1 MANLEHILELNNKY
15 KNSYGQLEKIL
26 LEVLEKGEVTQT
38 DLEEMENSMQ
48 QQTEDYNKLNA
59 AQKQAQSENLQEQ
72 IDDLRNTKLDMN
84 IDTVIDLLTNG
95 GRSTAISV
103 SDDGT
108 IILNAGSL
116 EELNQIKLSVDEQ
129 RKRIDGV
136 IADTEVEQLDGT
148 KVKLKVLYSTLSQT
162 VNGIE
167 TNVGTI
173 EGVANDANSKADAAI
188 TQASQLKQTVDG
200 IKSTVTSTTT
210 VVDGSI
216 KETYNEFYLSNSN
229 TTTTGG
235 TWDKT
240 APNPQPGK
248 YIWLRTVYVTNK
260 GDKTY
265 GNPACITGA
274 KGDKG
279 DPGIQG
285 IQGEKGEQ
293 GIPGKPGKDGEGK
306 TSYFHIK
313 YSSVEKPTTAAQM
326 SETPNVYIGTYVDFD
341 PSDSTDPNK
350 YTWYRFQGL
359 QGEQGVPG
367 VGTNGKTSYL
377 HIKYSDDGGT
387 TFTSN
392 NGETVGTYIGTYT
405 DFNQSDSND
414 TSSYTWAKI
423 KGEQGDDGVSIT
435 NTAIYYFVH
444 TSKTSAPDVH
454 ASGWTKICQI
464 MWKENTFGI

>member
-59 AQKQAQSENLQEQ
+59 AQKQAQTENLQEQ
-72 IDDLRNTKLDMN
+72 IDDLQNTKLDMN

-240 APNPQPGK
+240 APNPQAGK

-285 IQGEKGEQ
+285 IQGEKENKEFQ
-293 GIPGKPGKDGEGK
+293 
-306 TSYFHIK
+306 
-313 YSSVEKPTTAAQM
+313 VNLEKM
-326 SETPNVYIGTYVDFD
+326 EKVKHLI
-341 PSDSTDPNK
+341 
-350 YTWYRFQGL
+350 
-359 QGEQGVPG
+359 
-367 VGTNGKTSYL
+367 
-377 HIKYSDDGGT
+377 
-387 TFTSN
+387 
-392 NGETVGTYIGTYT
+392 
-405 DFNQSDSND
+405 
-414 TSSYTWAKI
+414 
-423 KGEQGDDGVSIT
+423 SI
-435 NTAIYYFVH
+435 
-444 TSKTSAPDVH
+444 
-454 ASGWTKICQI
+454 
-464 MWKENTFGI
+464 

>member
-59 AQKQAQSENLQEQ
+59 AQKQAQTENLQEQ
-72 IDDLRNTKLDMN
+72 IDDLQNTKLDMN

-173 EGVANDANSKADAAI
+173 EGVANDANSKADAAV
-188 TQASQLKQTVDG
+188 TQVT
-200 IKSTVTSTTT
+200 IK
-210 VVDGSI
+210 
-216 KETYNEFYLSNSN
+216 
-229 TTTTGG
+229 
-235 TWDKT
+235 
-240 APNPQPGK
+240 
-248 YIWLRTVYVTNK
+248 TN
-260 GDKTY
+260 
-265 GNPACITGA
+265 CRW
-274 KGDKG
+274 
-279 DPGIQG
+279 
-285 IQGEKGEQ
+285 
-293 GIPGKPGKDGEGK
+293 
-306 TSYFHIK
+306 H
-313 YSSVEKPTTAAQM
+313 
-326 SETPNVYIGTYVDFD
+326 
-341 PSDSTDPNK
+341 
-350 YTWYRFQGL
+350 
-359 QGEQGVPG
+359 
-367 VGTNGKTSYL
+367 
-377 HIKYSDDGGT
+377 
-387 TFTSN
+387 
-392 NGETVGTYIGTYT
+392 
-405 DFNQSDSND
+405 
-414 TSSYTWAKI
+414 
-423 KGEQGDDGVSIT
+423 
-435 NTAIYYFVH
+435 
-444 TSKTSAPDVH
+444 
-454 ASGWTKICQI
+454 
-464 MWKENTFGI
+464 